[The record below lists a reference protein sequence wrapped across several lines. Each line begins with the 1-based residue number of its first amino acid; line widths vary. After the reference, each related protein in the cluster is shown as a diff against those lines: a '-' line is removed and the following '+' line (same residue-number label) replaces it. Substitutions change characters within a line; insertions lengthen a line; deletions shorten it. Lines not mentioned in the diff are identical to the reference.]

1 MRQASIR
8 VLAGTLVC
16 TAAFGFTA
24 WAFGTAKGTLTYK
37 AKKGEVTVN
46 VTHANFVRV
55 PSIADGKPTRRL
67 VLSTSDTTAA
77 LKACQNRMCA
87 DGEIGEGMT
96 VDFDAGARLHY
107 WFVANDQLIQD
118 LGERRCCRLRSSR
131 PTRRAASPAPSISTT
146 PRLVGP
152 KVKAEF
158 DASLVKEIAN
168 RFATVP

>member
-24 WAFGTAKGTLTYK
+24 WAFGTAKGTLNYK

-55 PSIADGKPTRRL
+55 PSIGNGKPMRRL
-67 VLSTSDTTAA
+67 ILSTADTTAA
-77 LKACQNRMCA
+77 LKACQNRMCS

-96 VDFDAGARLHY
+96 VDFDAGERLHY
-107 WFVANDQLIQD
+107 WFVANDQLIQYSGTAV
-118 LGERRCCRLRSSR
+118 LSSAKLTTDT
-131 PTRRAASPAPSISTT
+131 PTRIAGTLDIDDTAAGGA
-146 PRLVGP
+146 R
-152 KVKAEF
+152 
-158 DASLVKEIAN
+158 
-168 RFATVP
+168 

>member
-55 PSIADGKPTRRL
+55 PSIADGKPMRRL

-107 WFVANDQLIQD
+107 WFVANDQLIQYR
-118 LGERRCCRLRSSR
+118 ERRCCRQRSSR
-131 PTRRAASPAPSISTT
+131 PTRRPASPAPWTSTT
-146 PRLVGP
+146 PPPVGP
-152 KVKAEF
+152 RSRWSSTP
-158 DASLVKEIAN
+158 AS
-168 RFATVP
+168 